1 MNEDLHARAR
11 RLIGKE
17 RVEGALPNTEGAWL
31 ADHLRGCDACA
42 RDAQQTDRALASLR
56 SISIDLPSNL
66 ASRTQLRV
74 RLRADELQE
83 RSAGH
88 KLLWAVSGVSWA
100 VGVATAPWVWRGF
113 AWAGEH
119 AGLPKPL
126 WEIGFVLWWGIPALV
141 ATGAV
146 LAGRKG
152 EFEQDID

>member
-1 MNEDLHARAR
+1 MIEDPHTRAR
-11 RLIGKE
+11 QMIDRE
-17 RVEGALPNTEGAWL
+17 RVEEVISNADRAWL
-31 ADHLRGCDACA
+31 ANHLGDCDECA
-42 RDAQQTDRALASLR
+42 RAAEQTDQALASLR
-56 SISIDLPSNL
+56 STGIDLPRNL

-74 RLRADELQE
+74 RLQANELQE

-88 KLLWAVSGVSWA
+88 KLLWAVSGASWA
-100 VGVATAPWVWRGF
+100 LGVATAPWVWRGF

-126 WEIGFVLWWGIPALV
+126 WEIGFVLWWAIPALF

-152 EFEQDID
+152 EFEQDLD